1 MKLGT
6 DLSVFDIII
15 DTNDMNINQV
25 CKSVVSSVNES
36 L

>member
-1 MKLGT
+1 MKLGN

-15 DTNDMNINQV
+15 DTNDMDINQV
-25 CKSVVSSVNES
+25 CKSVIDSINES